1 MKKKLNALDFFLIAI
16 VIVAVVAVGIR
27 FTSSRTEKA
36 TSPVHLEAVIRVDNI
51 RECSVNSIQK
61 SEALYEKGQ
70 LFGKVKNISV
80 EPFVDNI
87 EMMNGK
93 LVSAENPEKY
103 TVYIT
108 LDVETNQNAQNYF
121 TPSLKTFAV
130 GSSLS
135 LESKYIAFESRVQ
148 SIQPAE

>member
-1 MKKKLNALDFFLIAI
+1 MKKKLNALDLFLIAI
-16 VIVAVVAVGIR
+16 VIVAVIAVGIR
-27 FTSSRTEKA
+27 FTAAKTEKA
-36 TSPVHLEAVIRVDNI
+36 TSPVHLEVVARVDNI

-61 SEALYEKGQ
+61 SEAFYEKGQ
-70 LFGKVKNISV
+70 LFGKVKSISV

-87 EMMNGK
+87 EMMNGQ

-108 LDVETNQNAQNYF
+108 LDVETTQNSQNYF
-121 TPSLKTFAV
+121 TPNLRTFAV

-135 LESKYIAFESRVQ
+135 LESKYVAFESRVQ
-148 SIQPAE
+148 SITPAQ